1 MAGGAP
7 VPIPVQ
13 GDNAMILCME
23 DIQKIAN
30 ARFPTV
36 IRGKHSNE
44 KYETTS
50 LPGLLARGI

>member
-13 GDNAMILCME
+13 GEDAMILCME

-30 ARFPTV
+30 AKFSTV
-36 IRGKHSNE
+36 IRGKHSNKQE
-44 KYETTS
+44 K
-50 LPGLLARGI
+50 PGV